1 MYMKIKKSQKKINK
15 NKINNFLKSQ
25 KQSKFFLIIL
35 KKVLINKY

>member
-15 NKINNFLKSQ
+15 NKIYKFLKSQ
-25 KQSKFFLIIL
+25 KQLKKFLIIL